1 MPTNPAIP
9 TLATG
14 NVLSA
19 TQWNYLTALNGGVGL
34 LGAVGPLVGTLPP
47 VSAPNFQIQ
56 AGRASITVTAANF
69 SFSWPTAFPNGL
81 LAAFIQSE
89 AGAGQVDTIVLTAT
103 STKTTAVA
111 QFFRS
116 GAPYTGAA
124 GINFIAIGF

>member
-19 TQWNYLTALNGGVGL
+19 TQWNYLTALNGGLGL

-47 VSAPNFQIQ
+47 VTAPNFQIQ
-56 AGRASITVTAANF
+56 AGRMTVTCSAANF

-81 LAAFIQSE
+81 LAVFMQGE
-89 AGAGQVDTIVLTAT
+89 ASSGSPVAINIMAS
-103 STKTTAVA
+103 STKSLAVG
-111 QFFRS
+111 QFFM
-116 GAPYTGAA
+116 GGAA
-124 GINFIAIGF
+124 FTGTPQLHFLAIGF